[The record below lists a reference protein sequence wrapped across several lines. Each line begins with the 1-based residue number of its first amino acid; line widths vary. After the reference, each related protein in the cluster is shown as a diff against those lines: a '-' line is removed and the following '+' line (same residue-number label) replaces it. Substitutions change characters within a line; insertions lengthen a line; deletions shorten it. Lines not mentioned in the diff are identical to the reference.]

1 MTLEDE
7 ALREGLEVQSADR
20 EPLGHIGELG
30 PLAFKVAA
38 PMELDYWLHLSLLG
52 SIENDVA
59 TLRVTW
65 DRLPAYR
72 GETEEEAAALEYL
85 P

>member
-1 MTLEDE
+1 MTIEGE

-20 EPLGHIGELG
+20 EPLGTIGEVG
-30 PLAFKVAA
+30 AVALKIDA

-52 SIENDVA
+52 SIESDVA

-65 DRLPAYR
+65 DRLPSYR
-72 GETEEEAAALEYL
+72 GETEDEAAALEYL